1 MATRWR
7 AIAEVGA
14 RAFARRS
21 DAGPTDAA
29 FASAARALATERST
43 LPGISPRGGTR
54 APSFDHADAPDRRD
68 VDAPRPRPRR
78 LHRTWTAAWTSAPA
92 RGFAASA
99 APQNHYQVLGVRPGA
114 SPDELKKAYR
124 REALKW
130 HPDRHPDGP
139 AKAEAEAKFKRVSEA
154 YQALSSSPGGAGG
167 GGYSGYDASTSY
179 GASSSQSR
187 SSGWTHSTG
196 GGGGRGGA
204 YRRDGAGN
212 TWAHSGT
219 DYSRADADRVFREM
233 FGDNEFVKDFVREF
247 TRSAGRT
254 PGPGFGG
261 GAPFGFPRS
270 RQGSGPMG
278 SMTQEE
284 WAELARSV
292 FGAMNH
298 PSNRAGGTHAVREEM
313 YVRGDGR
320 RVVRRT
326 VTTTHPG
333 GGVST
338 SVTERVVGEGGP
350 YDYYAR
356 GGSGGTPHRSGDW
369 TGASGGASGARTPP
383 PPAGAGEGALARLG
397 AVAGRVA
404 RAFVVRFAA
413 TFAQQLLRLAFRVL
427 TRLLFRR

>member
-7 AIAEVGA
+7 AIVEVGA

-21 DAGPTDAA
+21 DAGPPDAA
-29 FASAARALATERST
+29 FASAARALATERV
-43 LPGISPRGGTR
+43 LPGISPRSGTR
-54 APSFDHADAPDRRD
+54 VPSSDLGDAPHRRD
-68 VDAPRPRPRR
+68 VDAPRSRR
-78 LHRTWTAAWTSAPA
+78 LHRTWTAAWTSSPA
-92 RGFAASA
+92 RGFAASSA
-99 APQNHYQVLGVRPGA
+99 SQNHHQVLGVRPGA
-114 SPDELKKAYR
+114 SPEELKKAYR

-139 AKAEAEAKFKRVSEA
+139 AKVAAEAKFKRVSEA
-154 YQALSSSPGGAGG
+154 YQALSSSPGG
-167 GGYSGYDASTSY
+167 GYSGYSGASSNRGSTPS
-179 GASSSQSR
+179 SSSQSSR
-187 SSGWTHSTG
+187 AGWTRTG
-196 GGGGRGGA
+196 GGGDGRGGA

-233 FGDNEFVKDFVREF
+233 FGDNEFVRDFVREF
-247 TRSAGRT
+247 TRTAGRT
-254 PGPGFGG
+254 PGRGPG
-261 GAPFGFPRS
+261 GAPPFGSPRS
-270 RQGSGPMG
+270 RGGSGPMG

-298 PSNRAGGTHAVREEM
+298 PSNRAGGSHAVREEM
-313 YVRGDGR
+313 YVRADGR

-338 SVTERVVGEGGP
+338 SVTERIVGEGGP
-350 YDYYAR
+350 YEYYAR
-356 GGSGGTPHRSGDW
+356 GGSGGTPHGFGGRGGRDD
-369 TGASGGASGARTPP
+369 GASGARSPP
-383 PPAGAGEGALARLG
+383 PPAGAGADALARIG